1 MQDVDWDTQDGRYR
15 VRIYGQ
21 WIVVPD
27 AAVVTE
33 PNRFG
38 PAVVWPYNDR
48 YGNTQIRC
56 FMPGAGTQSSSIG
69 GKRLA
74 VYNLCPLWPCILGT
88 AMDERV
94 EALLADVLA
103 LEGEDPN
110 VIREGVRG
118 ALADYEQLFRAQEVN
133 KRMKDKAAHACH
145 ALSRAR
151 LVEEIRLRKGT
162 STAEYSKVVLSIIDG
177 PRFP

>member
-1 MQDVDWDTQDGRYR
+1 MSGSL
-15 VRIYGQ
+15 GSL
-21 WIVVPD
+21 
-27 AAVVTE
+27 AANQQRTA
-33 PNRFG
+33 PNRSLADLEQSFRRVPCGIICPFSG
-38 PAVVWPYNDR
+38 PASW
-48 YGNTQIRC
+48 G
-56 FMPGAGTQSSSIG
+56 
-69 GKRLA
+69 
-74 VYNLCPLWPCILGT
+74 

-118 ALADYEQLFRAQEVN
+118 ALADCEQLFRAQEVN

-145 ALSRAR
+145 ALFRAR

-162 STAEYSKVVLSIIDG
+162 STAEHLKLVLSIIDG
-177 PRFP
+177 PRSP